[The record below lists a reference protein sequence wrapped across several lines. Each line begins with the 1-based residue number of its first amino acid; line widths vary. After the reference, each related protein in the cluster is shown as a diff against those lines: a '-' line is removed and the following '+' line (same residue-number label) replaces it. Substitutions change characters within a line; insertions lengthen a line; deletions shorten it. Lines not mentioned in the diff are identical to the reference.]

1 MSMSMLEGF
10 KFTRLETAMHR
21 MDPRAKFLMVIV
33 FFTTAL
39 IFSNIIV
46 LLSAL
51 AAQIPF
57 VLLGKAARRWI
68 ASIRSTSILASLI
81 FLMNFITGSPLIF
94 SLAMA
99 VRFLVLVSSFSIFF
113 MTTSPDD
120 LGLALEEIGVPYPI
134 CFTFTMAVRL
144 VPTMAVDAQR
154 VMDAQKSRGL
164 ELEKGNILKRIRNYI
179 PILIPL
185 IVSAVRRSMEMAE
198 ALESRGFTST
208 KKREPMKVLTLNLID
223 YLAIALSFISLGLLI
238 YVRLYVSLPTFNI
251 PYRVKL
257 F

>member
-1 MSMSMLEGF
+1 MSMSMFEGF
-10 KFTRLETAMHR
+10 KFTRLETPMHR
-21 MDPRAKFLMVIV
+21 MDPRAKFLMIIV
-33 FFTTAL
+33 FFITAL
-39 IFSNIIV
+39 LFSNIIV
-46 LLSAL
+46 LISAL
-51 AAQIPF
+51 AAQVPF
-57 VLLGKAARRWI
+57 AFLGKTAHRWM
-68 ASIRSTSILASLI
+68 ASIKSTSILASLI

-120 LGLALEEIGVPYPI
+120 LGLALEGIGVPYPI

-185 IVSAVRRSMEMAE
+185 IVNAVRRSMEMAE

-208 KKREPMKVLTLNLID
+208 QKREPMKTLTLNRVD
-223 YLAIALSFISLGLLI
+223 YLAIALSLISLGVLLYI
-238 YVRLYVSLPTFNI
+238 RLYVPIPTINI
-251 PYRVKL
+251 PYRIKL

>member
-1 MSMSMLEGF
+1 MSILEGF
-10 KFTRLETAMHR
+10 KFTKLNTPLHNI
-21 MDPRAKFLMVIV
+21 DPRVKFFFVIV
-33 FFTTAL
+33 FFVVAL

-46 LLSAL
+46 LLL
-51 AAQIPF
+51 AFIVQLPLVF
-57 VLLGKAARRWI
+57 LGRTFRRWI
-68 ASIRSTSILASLI
+68 LSVRSASILASLI
-81 FLMNFITGSPLIF
+81 FVMNFITGSPLIF
-94 SLAMA
+94 SLAMSI
-99 VRFLVLVSSFSIFF
+99 RFLVLVSSFSIFF

-120 LGLALEEIGVPYPI
+120 LGLALEGMGIPYAI

-154 VMDAQKSRGL
+154 VVDAQKSRGL

-198 ALESRGFTST
+198 ALESRGFNTSE
-208 KKREPMKVLTLNLID
+208 KRESIKVLTFKRID
-223 YLAIALSFISLGLLI
+223 YIVAVVSIFVLVFLI
-238 YVRLYVSLPTFNI
+238 YVKLYIPLPTWDI
-251 PYRVKL
+251 PIRMKL